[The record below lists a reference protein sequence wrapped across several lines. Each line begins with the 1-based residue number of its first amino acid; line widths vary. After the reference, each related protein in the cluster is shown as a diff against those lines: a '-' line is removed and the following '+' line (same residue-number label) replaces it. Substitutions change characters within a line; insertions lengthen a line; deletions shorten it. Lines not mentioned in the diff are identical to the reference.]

1 MATTTSSRQ
10 ARQPKT
16 KRIAVRL
23 TAELDERINRAVAL
37 SGRTQTEFISEA
49 LAEKADEIIRAQYHM
64 ELSERDMEA
73 LLDAIENPPEPNEA
87 MLRAISSWRERFQPA
102 T

>member
-1 MATTTSSRQ
+1 MTTTTPN
-10 ARQPKT
+10 RQPKT

-23 TAELDERINRAVAL
+23 TAELDARINRAIAL

-49 LAEKADEIIRAQYHM
+49 LAEKADEIIRAQHYI

-87 MLRAISSWRERFQPA
+87 MLRAISSWRKRFHPA

>member
-1 MATTTSSRQ
+1 MTTTTSRQ
-10 ARQPKT
+10 QGRQPKT

-49 LAEKADEIIRAQYHM
+49 LAEKADEIIRAQHYM

-73 LLDAIENPPEPNEA
+73 LLDAIENPPAPNEA
-87 MLRAISSWRERFQPA
+87 MLRAIASWRKRFHPS